1 MTTGSFVESS
11 AGASRGGF
19 QGIKKIRGMLTE
31 IKKVP
36 PRFTDSEYGPPKEQI
51 EFTLED
57 AEILEMFPGED
68 EFELK
73 EGKYTGWIT
82 YAEAGK
88 TPSANSAYIKCWVA
102 SAEKLGK
109 KPTDFIGQVVVLDK
123 VKTLLFKK
131 PQIGADKKPVLD
143 AEGKKIMEEVATDKV
158 FCFAGEESANAVD
171 NKTYVANLLVGLNQ
185 KAALRKLLTDPKTKQ
200 FPEYK
205 SKLADGMLAEFLG
218 LTIVDEKFATAVPV
232 A

>member
-1 MTTGSFVESS
+1 MTTGFVETS

-19 QGIKKIRGMLTE
+19 QGIKKIRGVLSE

-36 PRFTDSEYGPPKEQI
+36 PRFTDSDYGAPKEQI

-73 EGKYTGWIT
+73 DGKYTGWIT
-82 YAEAGK
+82 YAEVGK
-88 TPSANSAYIKCWVA
+88 SPSANSAYIKCWVA

-123 VKTLLFKK
+123 VDTLLFKK
-131 PQIGADKKPVLD
+131 PKFGDDKKPILD
-143 AEGKKIMEEVATDKV
+143 AEGKKVMEEIRTNRV
-158 FCFAGEESANAVD
+158 FGFAGEESAGSTD
-171 NKTYVANLLVGLNQ
+171 NKTYVTNALVGLNQ

-205 SKLADGMLAEFLG
+205 AKLADGTLAEYLG
-218 LTIVDEKFATAVPV
+218 LTIVDDKFALKAI
-232 A
+232 